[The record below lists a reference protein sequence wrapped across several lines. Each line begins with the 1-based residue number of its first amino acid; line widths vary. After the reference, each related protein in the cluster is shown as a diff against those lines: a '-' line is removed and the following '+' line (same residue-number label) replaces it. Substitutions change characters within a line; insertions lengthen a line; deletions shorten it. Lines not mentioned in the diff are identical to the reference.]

1 MGTSINKLEI
11 DLAEKEGCSVE
22 EGSASVGQSLK
33 CRVFALLEGLLKP
46 VVGSNKRL
54 LRWYTMQVVSVLI
67 I

>member
-1 MGTSINKLEI
+1 M
-11 DLAEKEGCSVE
+11 AEKEGCSVE

-33 CRVFALLEGLLKP
+33 SRVFALLEGLLKP